1 METVERDVV
10 ERGGELG
17 ARRNPRRGV
26 GDGSGG
32 RVGVVRRGIGGG
44 GDESLGV
51 DVELAEGAVGG
62 EDARGAPTKRATPA
76 ENLGRFRGGSSVAR
90 VGVGVGGGG
99 GGGARANGN
108 RGRDAPGTGA
118 SVDGR
123 AMRATDAR
131 AREQIMRA
139 SNVAGDANMVAI
151 VAAWRAVALA
161 ATLPRRRIRRS
172 AETCVREGQNFPTRA
187 IESASA
193 PFDRARA
200 GVVTPRRAHARHFG
214 PRRRTEM
221 KTRRSFLLLLLLAL
235 ALVGPHATGG
245 GFTAEAASSKER
257 RRGVEMSKETENSL
271 PGLEDD
277 VEMRRALKCN
287 GEPLRFPPRSRP
299 RASLPPRET
308 LLPSSFSAKLEEVAD
323 TSS

>member
-1 METVERDVV
+1 MRGVVDVGVREFEDSGAAGPRNAKRANVGAGGGHHHLSHGAHHLEAAVHLLALDDGLETVERDVV

-17 ARRNPRRGV
+17 ARETLGRGV

-131 AREQIMRA
+131 ART
-139 SNVAGDANMVAI
+139 D
-151 VAAWRAVALA
+151 
-161 ATLPRRRIRRS
+161 
-172 AETCVREGQNFPTRA
+172 
-187 IESASA
+187 
-193 PFDRARA
+193 
-200 GVVTPRRAHARHFG
+200 HAR
-214 PRRRTEM
+214 
-221 KTRRSFLLLLLLAL
+221 
-235 ALVGPHATGG
+235 V
-245 GFTAEAASSKER
+245 ER
-257 RRGVEMSKETENSL
+257 RGRREYGRHRGGV
-271 PGLEDD
+271 
-277 VEMRRALKCN
+277 A
-287 GEPLRFPPRSRP
+287 RSGAGGNP
-299 RASLPPRET
+299 TP
-308 LLPSSFSAKLEEVAD
+308 
-323 TSS
+323 